1 MILAPLLL
9 ALLPAQSGEDF
20 ALWNYHADLA
30 LRDRLIARG
39 RMYDD
44 LGEWLVGAPDAAVAG
59 WSGLEPV
66 ALPPLAPGEQLIV
79 VIAHEHEPGGSAG
92 LETAGR
98 ALWTAPDGR
107 IQLRAAPKAAL
118 AILTE
123 GVFRCHG
130 AGRLVNPA
138 QPLRPVR
145 YAAAIGGGR
154 QGALG
159 TDPDVAAWVAQVAQA
174 NLLADVQTMVNFG
187 TRRHGTSGEVQC
199 ENWLEAK
206 FAALGLNVST
216 FNYDSGADNVIGELP
231 GLKDPSKIVIIG
243 GHYDSINYSSSVAP
257 GADDDASGV
266 AGVLEVARI
275 LSQQQFDYTIRFV
288 GWSGEES
295 GLLGSEAYAA
305 HLDDI
310 NAEVVGMIQLD
321 MIAYRKSTDA
331 ADVDFVTN
339 GTDAVL
345 TAFAMA
351 VHEAYVP
358 SLPAVSGVLVAG
370 QSDHAPFTR
379 HGFPACFPFED
390 TGKWSP
396 YIHGSNDVIGTSAN
410 DFLLAEGITKGALA
424 IVAELA
430 RPLSLTI
437 SHTALTDTQDP
448 IGPYSVDALV
458 TPLGGASTAGVDL
471 FWRVDEGPWN
481 AAPMSPAGPPDAW
494 TGAIPGQD
502 APARVEYYLVATAS
516 NGRQAWLPEAFDPGD
531 LSQAFLVGAFT
542 SIYANG
548 FEGAGDEGWTHALV
562 STEDDW
568 QRGTPQGKQHDPLGA
583 ATGAKVWG
591 TDVGPTGY
599 NGKYSSDVHSVLTSP
614 VIDCAG
620 RSGVRLRFQRW
631 LTVEDGAHDQA
642 AIEINGAV
650 VWQNPVGEHF
660 VDTAW
665 TEMDLD
671 VSAWADNRP
680 VQVAFRLQSDE
691 GLEYSGWNVDDFELY
706 VLGTSGPGLNTISL
720 SGPASAPAGSQA
732 AFSFTGA
739 PAGAAFWLLNGTN
752 SAGSLHFGH
761 NFDVGGVV
769 LPLAAGQAD
778 GAGAAA
784 VTLTIPPAAAGMT
797 GRLEVAAVAGGVWTD
812 SNLLVLSVL

>member
-1 MILAPLLL
+1 MLLAPLLL
-9 ALLPAQSGEDF
+9 AILPVQDGGGF
-20 ALWNYHADLA
+20 ALWPYGGDLA

-44 LGEWLVGAPDAAVAG
+44 LGEYLVGAPDAKLAA
-59 WSGLEPV
+59 WAALQPV
-66 ALPPLAPGEQLIV
+66 ALPALAAGEELVV
-79 VIAHEHEPGGSAG
+79 VIAHPHEPGAGAG

-98 ALWTAPDGR
+98 AVWASADER

-118 AILTE
+118 AALTE

-138 QPLRPVR
+138 QPLQPVR
-145 YAAAIGGGR
+145 HAAAIGGGR
-154 QGALG
+154 QNALS
-159 TDPDVAAWVAQVAQA
+159 TDPDVQAWVAQVSQA

-187 TRRHGTSGEVQC
+187 TRRHGSSGEVQC
-199 ENWLEAK
+199 QNWLAAE
-206 FAALGLNVST
+206 FAALGLTVST
-216 FNYDSGADNVIGELP
+216 FNYDSGADDVIGELP
-231 GLKDPSKIVIIG
+231 GRKDPAKIVIIG
-243 GHYDSINYSSSVAP
+243 GHYDSINYSGSTAP

-266 AGVLEVARI
+266 AGVLEIARI
-275 LSQQQFDYTIRFV
+275 LSQQQFDYTIRFA

-305 HLDDI
+305 HLDDLD
-310 NAEVVGMIQLD
+310 AEVVGMIQLD

-339 GTDAVL
+339 GTDPVL

-351 VHEAYVP
+351 VHQAYVP
-358 SLPAVSGVLVAG
+358 SLPATSGVLVAG

-390 TGKWSP
+390 LNKWSP
-396 YIHGSNDVIGTSAN
+396 YIHGSNDVIGVSAN
-410 DFLLAEGITKGALA
+410 DFQLAEGITQGALA

-437 SHTALTDTQDP
+437 SHAALPDTQDP
-448 IGPYSVDALV
+448 AGPYAVDAVV
-458 TPLGGASTAGVDL
+458 TPLGGASTAAVDL
-471 FWRVDEGPWN
+471 IWRVDEGPWQT
-481 AAPMSPAGPPDAW
+481 AALAPAGPANAW
-494 TGAIPGQD
+494 TGAIPGQN
-502 APARVEYYLVATAS
+502 APARVEYHLLATAS
-516 NGRQAWLPEAFDPGD
+516 NGRQAWLPEAFEPGD
-531 LSQAFLVGAFT
+531 LNHAFLIGAFT

-548 FEGAGDEGWTHALV
+548 FEGATDEGWTHALV

-568 QRGTPQGKQHDPLGA
+568 QRGAPQGKQHDPLGA
-583 ATGAKVWG
+583 AAGAKVWG

-599 NGKYSSDVHSVLTSP
+599 NGKYSSDVHSVLTAP
-614 VIDCAG
+614 LIDCAG

-642 AIEINGAV
+642 TIEINGAV

-671 VSAWADNRP
+671 VSAWADNRA

-691 GLEYSGWNVDDFELY
+691 GLEFSGWNVDEFELY
-706 VLGTSGPGLNTISL
+706 VLSTSGPGLNTISL
-720 SGPASAPAGSQA
+720 SGPASAPAGGPAMFQ
-732 AFSFTGA
+732 FSGA
-739 PAGAAFWLLNGTN
+739 PAGAAFWLLHGANSGGTVV
-752 SAGSLHFGH
+752 FGH

-778 GAGAAA
+778 GAGAGS

-797 GRLEVAAVAGGVWTD
+797 GRLEIAALSGGAWTD